1 MQQTSQ
7 MLLDYGWIAICVV
20 LGGVCVYLYKQSRK
34 DKEELTQLYEKWI
47 ASNATTNER
56 IDKLLDDYRK
66 LILKMA
72 GVMQKAMD
80 RFGIEEVKDDD

>member
-7 MLLDYGWIAICVV
+7 MLLDYGWIAICVI

-47 ASNATTNER
+47 ASNKDTNER
-56 IDKLLDDYRK
+56 IDNLLDDYRK

>member
-7 MLLDYGWIAICVV
+7 MLLDYGWIAICVI

-47 ASNATTNER
+47 ASNKDTNVR

>member
-7 MLLDYGWIAICVV
+7 MLLDYGWIAICVI

-34 DKEELTQLYEKWI
+34 DKDELTQLYEKWI
-47 ASNATTNER
+47 ASNKDTNER

>member
-7 MLLDYGWIAICVV
+7 MLLDYGWIAICVI

-47 ASNATTNER
+47 ASNKDTNER

>member
-7 MLLDYGWIAICVV
+7 MLLDYGWIAICVI

-47 ASNATTNER
+47 ASNKDTNER

-72 GVMQKAMD
+72 VVMQKAMD

>member
-7 MLLDYGWIAICVV
+7 MLLDYGWIAICVI

-34 DKEELTQLYEKWI
+34 DKDDLTQLYEKWI
-47 ASNATTNER
+47 ASNKDTNER

>member
-20 LGGVCVYLYKQSRK
+20 LGGVCAYLYRQSRK

-47 ASNATTNER
+47 ASNKDTNER

-66 LILKMA
+66 MIIKIA
-72 GVMQKAMD
+72 SVMQKAMD
-80 RFGIEEVKDDD
+80 RFKIEEDKDDD

>member
-7 MLLDYGWIAICVV
+7 VLLDYGWIAICVI
-20 LGGVCVYLYKQSRK
+20 LGGVCAYLYKQSRA
-34 DKEELTQLYEKWI
+34 DKRELTQLYEKWI
-47 ASNATTNER
+47 ESNKETNAR
-56 IDKLLDDYRK
+56 VDKLLDDYRK

-80 RFGIEEVKDDD
+80 KFGIAEVRDDD

>member
-47 ASNATTNER
+47 ASNAATNGR

-80 RFGIEEVKDDD
+80 RFGIEEEKDDD

>member
-47 ASNATTNER
+47 ASNKDTNER

>member
-47 ASNATTNER
+47 ESNKDTNGR

-66 LILKMA
+66 MIIKMA

>member
-1 MQQTSQ
+1 
-7 MLLDYGWIAICVV
+7 MLLDYGWIAICVI

-47 ASNATTNER
+47 ASNKDTNER